1 MVCRSGDELAGDV
14 GRVFP
19 LPLKTGVIDRTGD
32 VIRALLVNSTARQKQ
47 FQFNPLHSNSN
58 GGGNPSC
65 NHA

>member
-32 VIRALLVNSTARQKQ
+32 VIRALLVNSTARQK
-47 FQFNPLHSNSN
+47 
-58 GGGNPSC
+58 
-65 NHA
+65 